1 MSLTDILL
9 HLLNFVAPALAL
21 ALLLPWL
28 PRFLWKKSTSGLAW
42 WAQAAINFVVGV
54 AVLTGCLWWLG
65 RDGKMAAY
73 GLLVLA
79 LASSQWLL
87 SCAWRK

>member
-1 MSLTDILL
+1 MRFADILL

-28 PRFLWKKSTSGLAW
+28 PRYLWRKPVSGLVW
-42 WAQAAINFVVGV
+42 WVQAAINFVVGSG
-54 AVLTGCLWWLG
+54 VLLGCLWWLG
-65 RDGKMAAY
+65 RDGKMLAY
-73 GLLVLA
+73 ALLVLA

-87 SCAWRK
+87 SRAWRK